1 MANLKVS
8 VIIPVYNTEEYL
20 KQCLDSVCNQTLKDI
35 EIICINDGSSDGSLS
50 ILKEYASKD
59 KRIIVISQDN
69 QGAGAARNVG
79 LEVAKGKYVAF
90 VDSDDWVE
98 LNMLEKL
105 YPKAEETSADIVLH
119 LYRNFYEDSKQFRN
133 NKHFDME
140 LLEVSDTFSYKCV
153 TDQIFKISMVNVTT
167 KFYNRLF
174 IVSKK
179 ELRFQNLFTCNDVYF
194 GYGSILLADKITS
207 INDYFY
213 NYRVVNIKKRRELRA
228 KYFDSIFKACN
239 KLEQLLRS
247 KGIFTLLEKPF
258 YIAMKGHILY
268 EYSYVKM
275 GKYQKQFLDIIKR
288 LYYEKYFRDFFDG
301 CALDL
306 KLCRILQ
313 KLFSVHYGSKYKV
326 IIILGFKI
334 TKKICDVNYGK
345 RFRKTTLKSKVS
357 VRKNEVLAQCST
369 GNKRAR
375 G

>member
-1 MANLKVS
+1 MANPKVS
-8 VIIPVYNTEEYL
+8 VIIAVYNTEEYL
-20 KQCLDSVCNQTLKDI
+20 KQCLDSVCNQTLKGI
-35 EIICINDGSSDGSLS
+35 EIICVNDGSSDGSLS
-50 ILKEYASKD
+50 ILEEYASKD
-59 KRIIVISQDN
+59 KRIIVISQEN

-79 LEVAKGKYVAF
+79 LEIAKGKYVAF

-98 LNMLEKL
+98 LNMLENL
-105 YPKAEETSADIVLH
+105 YARAEEANADIVLH
-119 LYRNFYEDSKQFRN
+119 SYRTFYGDLEQFRN
-133 NKHFDME
+133 NNRFDME
-140 LLEVSDTFSYKCV
+140 LLKVSDIFSYKCAPE
-153 TDQIFKISMVNVTT
+153 IFKICMVNVTT

-174 IVSKK
+174 IVSKEK
-179 ELRFQNLFTCNDVYF
+179 LRFQNLFTCNDVYF

-207 INDYFY
+207 VNGYFY
-213 NYRVVNIKKRRELRA
+213 NYRVVNIRKRTELRA

-268 EYSYVKM
+268 EYSYVKT
-275 GKYQKQFLDIIKR
+275 GKYERQFLDIIKR

-334 TKKICDVNYGK
+334 VRKICDVNYGK
-345 RFRKTTLKSKVS
+345 RFRKTTLKSKVALEEL
-357 VRKNEVLAQCST
+357 KGEKMITKL
-369 GNKRAR
+369 
-375 G
+375 